1 MIILFDY
8 SIKILCNQNY
18 RNVYKYQRPLP
29 VLNSLKNKVRLD
41 TNIQVAITIIKSYK
55 NIHTAYYMYLL
66 LIFCDTCSNY
76 QPPNYFPI
84 ISYLFIRKGIK
95 ILCIIE
101 HSYLPFISQNRS
113 ITTGFCD
120 ESVLMRISFDLHK
133 IKSFNESRSCEDQM
147 RSS

>member
-29 VLNSLKNKVRLD
+29 VLNSPKNKVRLD

-84 ISYLFIRKGIK
+84 ISYLFNTKRDKNLVHYWAFLFTLHITESIDYDRILWWIR
-95 ILCIIE
+95 
-101 HSYLPFISQNRS
+101 SYEDLLWSSQ
-113 ITTGFCD
+113 
-120 ESVLMRISFDLHK
+120 
-133 IKSFNESRSCEDQM
+133 DQIF
-147 RSS
+147 